1 MRHKNKERKINEIEK
16 YFFAQGSW
24 YLDKRLEDLKE
35 IQKKK
40 ELRETISK
48 TIVKAIRQFK

>member
-1 MRHKNKERKINEIEK
+1 MASFNIIEK
-16 YFFAQGSW
+16 Q
-24 YLDKRLEDLKE
+24 LKE